1 MLRSCDIL
9 FRSPLFMFSKRIAID
24 LGTTSTI
31 VSLPKRGVLFN
42 EPSVV
47 AIQASDNKIMAIGR
61 EAKEMLGRTPE
72 SIIAAHPLRE
82 GVIAN
87 YKITESMLRYYIN
100 KVMGPVRLVR
110 PEVMIAVPSGV
121 TSTERR
127 AVVDAASAAG
137 ARVAY
142 VIKESI
148 AAALGAGLQIASPS
162 GNMIIDIGGG
172 TTEIAVIALGDTV
185 AVNSVRIG
193 SNKIDEAIAS
203 YIRKKYN
210 LIIGDQ
216 TAEEVK
222 IAIGSAMPLK
232 KELSMEVSGSNAI
245 SGLPESVLVH
255 ASDTTLAMKGV
266 LQDIMNAVKV
276 VLQNTPPELSSDV
289 MDKGI
294 ILTGG
299 GAQLRKLDELFTKV
313 TGVPCQVAEDPV
325 MCVVKGAT
333 IAVEHLDA
341 FKRSVLWAR

>member
-1 MLRSCDIL
+1 MSV
-9 FRSPLFMFSKRIAID
+9 FSRRIAID
-24 LGTTSTI
+24 LGTKNTI
-31 VSLPKRGVLFN
+31 VCLPKRGIICN

-47 AIQASDNKIMAIGR
+47 AIQASDNHIVAIGR
-61 EAKEMLGRTPE
+61 SAKEMLGRTPE
-72 SIIAAHPLRE
+72 SIIAAHPLRD

-87 YKITESMLRYYIN
+87 YRITESMLRYYIN
-100 KVMGPVRLVR
+100 KATGNFRLLR
-110 PEVMIAVPSGV
+110 PEVMVAVPSGV

-127 AVVDAASAAG
+127 AVIDATNAAG

-142 VIKESI
+142 VIKQGL

-172 TTEIAVIALGDTV
+172 TTEVAVIALGDTV

-193 SNKIDEAIAS
+193 GDKFDAAIAS

-222 IAIGSAMPLK
+222 IKIGSAMPLK
-232 KELSMEVSGSNAI
+232 KELSMEVSGSNAV
-245 SGLPESVLVH
+245 SGLPESILVH
-255 ASDTTLAMKGV
+255 SSDITTAIKGQ

-299 GAQLRKLDELFTKV
+299 TAQLRMLDELFTKV
-313 TGVPCQVAEDPV
+313 TGVPCQVAEEP
-325 MCVVKGAT
+325 MLCVARGT
-333 IAVEHLDA
+333 LMAVEQLEA
-341 FKRSVLWAR
+341 YKRSVLWAK

>member
-1 MLRSCDIL
+1 MSIFNR
-9 FRSPLFMFSKRIAID
+9 RIAID
-24 LGTTSTI
+24 LGTKNTI
-31 VSLPKRGVLFN
+31 VCLPKRGIICN

-47 AIQASDNKIMAIGR
+47 AIQASDNHIVAIGQG
-61 EAKEMLGRTPE
+61 AKEMLGRTPE
-72 SIIAAHPLRE
+72 SIIAAHPLRD

-87 YKITESMLRYYIN
+87 YRVTESMLRYYIS
-100 KVMGPVRLVR
+100 KATGRVRILR
-110 PEVMIAVPSGV
+110 PEVMVSVPSGV

-127 AVVDAASAAG
+127 AVIDATNAAG

-142 VIKESI
+142 VIKAGL
-148 AAALGAGLQIASPS
+148 AAALGAGLQISSPS

-172 TTEIAVIALGDTV
+172 TTEVAVIALGDTV

-193 SNKIDEAIAS
+193 GDKLDAAIAS

-222 IAIGSAMPLK
+222 IQVGAAMPLK

-245 SGLPESVLVH
+245 SGLPESILVH
-255 ASDTTLAMKGV
+255 SSDVTLAIKGL

-299 GAQLRKLDELFTKV
+299 SSQLRKLDELFTKV
-313 TGVPCQVAEDPV
+313 TGVPCQVAEEPTL
-325 MCVVKGAT
+325 CVAKGT
-333 IAVEHLDA
+333 LMAVEQLEA
-341 FKRSVLWAR
+341 YKRSVLWAR